1 MRQALLASIVALAS
15 TACHFSP
22 KQWTTAPPQKQAS
35 PNVFDI
41 TWQTTDP
48 NGIPLNPLWGSQ
60 SSTTNPALPPAHQ
73 PRCEADPRQCTAQK
87 FVEDWAPK
95 PSVCRVGVATGL
107 AGPIPAHFDWSLATY
122 VGFVRPSV
130 PTISEDEDYNF
141 IFQAGEPNPSAGLTE
156 ANGQAPFDT
165 STKYIELEMFSHE
178 VADRF
183 ALKWW
188 TDFAREARGAKTGDA
203 DAQQRINDGW
213 APLNRSPRA
222 VVIGLLG
229 VDCEHGCKSELHPV
243 HALAVEADPTPSHN
257 VWQIFARNW
266 GNGGSCSTFDHEFN
280 APRLGLEIPPPSI
293 GATPEAVLKA
303 AFARSDDSIAL
314 PVFSLP
320 AGHEGLLVT
329 LGLAPP
335 AVKGFEELEVTIAW
349 KGTTD
354 TAPPAPPAPRSAARV
369 SPAPAPGQ
377 IPVPSATSA
386 ETESAYILRVVHS
399 LPDSGPDSV
408 RSTTEKRLEDAL
420 KRPPRAQERNRVTEG
435 VDTTIQPSPPT
446 AGPAPPRASTPR
458 TALRDVATDRSKRL
472 WAILCEATQ
481 GQLPLFN
488 GKDISSICRD
498 VDWKKKG

>member
-1 MRQALLASIVALAS
+1 MRQALLAYIAALAL

-22 KQWTTAPPQKQAS
+22 KQWTTAPPSRQAT

-48 NGIPLNPLWGSQ
+48 NGLPLNPLWGSQ
-60 SSTTNPALPPAHQ
+60 SSTTSPALPPAHQ
-73 PRCEADPRQCTAQK
+73 PKCEADPRQCTGQK

-95 PSVCRVGVATGL
+95 PSICRVGVATGL

-130 PTISEDEDYNF
+130 PAISEDEDYNF

-188 TDFAREARGAKTGDA
+188 TDFAKDARSGQAGDN
-203 DAQQRINDGW
+203 DAPQRINDAW
-213 APLNRSPRA
+213 APRNRSARA
-222 VVIGLLG
+222 VVIGLFG

-243 HALAVEADPTPSHN
+243 HALAVEADSTPSHN

-280 APRLGLEIPPPSI
+280 APRLALRIPPPSI
-293 GATPEAVLKA
+293 GATPETVLET
-303 AFARSDDSIAL
+303 AFARSDEAIAL

-320 AGHEGLLVT
+320 ADHDGLLVT

-335 AVKGFEELEVTIAW
+335 SLKGFEELEVTVAW
-349 KGTTD
+349 KGTTV
-354 TAPPAPPAPRSAARV
+354 AAAPAPPSSARV
-369 SPAPAPGQ
+369 SPPPGSAQ
-377 IPVPSATSA
+377 IAVPSATKE

-399 LPDSGPDSV
+399 LPDSAPDSV
-408 RSTTEKRLEDAL
+408 RSTTAKKLEEAL
-420 KRPPRAQERNRVTEG
+420 KRPPRAQERDRVTEG
-435 VDTTIQPSPPT
+435 VDATIRPSPPVS
-446 AGPAPPRASTPR
+446 GPAPHQASTPR
-458 TALRDVATDRSKRL
+458 TALRDVATDRTKKV

-488 GKDISSICRD
+488 GKDISSMCRD
-498 VDWKKKG
+498 VDWKKTK